1 MFNIRFPHAMTTARA
16 VSIAMIISIAQT
28 GCSHNDA
35 APTLPEPV
43 AASLALSASSLSLPV
58 QSSVRIDAIIKDAS
72 GATIPAKGI
81 TWASD
86 NSAVAS
92 AVDGGSNVSIT
103 GLSSGVARISATIN
117 SLSASALV
125 AVTSSGEGTVGPGGG
140 TVTTSGG
147 EIKVDVPNGGTGG
160 KNADMCIVPNNGPTT
175 SPIEVPGTG
184 FEVRT
189 TTSVSKAIIT
199 VRYSPNAIP
208 AGVDES
214 SLALFAQLDTTW
226 TSLDSTKIDP
236 VGRTI
241 QGQTTLPFTNA
252 TSTCKSQPAST
263 VRIGGLVIKF
273 TVQSASTLPL
283 RVGESRAVTALL
295 SHAASSTPNLTWKS
309 ADDRVL
315 KVTPSSASTTG
326 GAAALLGM
334 SAGVTDITSS
344 VRARIGGL
352 VVAIKSAPLSTSVLD
367 NPRLTVSTVG
377 GGSGTITS
385 SPSGISC
392 PVANGVVQPGACSVR
407 FPFGIQVSL
416 NAVPVTGTR
425 FDGWSGDCSDPTTC
439 VVTMNAD
446 RAAGAALVLPV
457 QIASSISL
465 QSAVQGAN
473 YSQQLKV
480 TGGVGNYAWSLIGG
494 TLPPGMLLRA
504 TGLLEGMPTQSGNY
518 QFRVRAVSGT
528 LADSAS
534 LQLAV
539 AAPALPPVV
548 ISAPS
553 TLPNGTQG
561 ASYNYQLT
569 ATGGS
574 GTYAWSVLSGSLP
587 PGVSLSTSGLLSGSP
602 TSFGTF
608 NATLQ
613 ATSGNQSVSKT
624 LQFVIAPPAVAVLMP
639 LPLPNGTQG
648 LSYSY
653 QFQASGGTGIYSW
666 ALTSGAW
673 PAGITMSST
682 GAVSGTPTAI
692 GTFTVTVRVT
702 SGSQTATQALQL
714 VVAAPTLSIATGA
727 TLPGGMTG
735 SGYSQ
740 HLTAIGGVG
749 GYAWTLLS
757 GSLPP
762 GLLLSPNGV
771 LSGTPSLDGSFS
783 FTAQVTSGSQTA
795 TKGLSLT
802 ISPVPLVITTGSQ
815 LPSGT
820 QNGAYGFTLT
830 ASGGR
835 GAYVWA
841 ITGGTPPNGISLMSN
856 GVLTGTPTAAGNY
869 SFTVQVA
876 SGTQVATASLQLTVA
891 GFVVAPS
898 SLSYVNACPAVIQPA
913 SLGGGTTIEVRALGQ
928 KSGIGVAGANVS
940 LTSNDT
946 TAKWGAQ
953 RMTTDSQGYAS
964 TSFATNASPFSSIRI
979 TAGISNSAG
988 KIAVGDSIVVVGKGG
1003 RTKGFV
1009 EVSGNG
1015 QTIQA
1020 GTSGRPFVVN
1030 VLSVG
1035 AGFPVGWELQIGKS
1049 LTRCVAGYTD
1059 ANGNSAFLIPASYT
1073 TTSGASGTLVADT
1086 PGEGRIIYQFVIK

>member
-1 MFNIRFPHAMTTARA
+1 MFNIRFGYAMTTGRA
-16 VSIAMIISIAQT
+16 VFVATTVGIALTA
-28 GCSHNDA
+28 CSHQDA
-35 APTLPEPV
+35 APTPPEPV
-43 AASLALSASSLSLPV
+43 AASLALSATSLSLPV
-58 QSSVRIDAIIKDAS
+58 QSSVRIDAIMKDAS

-81 TWASD
+81 SWSSD

-92 AVDGGSNVSIT
+92 AVDGGTNVSIT
-103 GLSSGVARISATIN
+103 GLSSGVAKISAQVN
-117 SLSASALV
+117 SLTASALV
-125 AVTSSGEGTVGPGGG
+125 AVTSSGEGSVGPGGG

-147 EIKVDVPNGGTGG
+147 EITVAVPNGGTGG

-189 TTSVSKAIIT
+189 TTTVARATIT

-208 AGVDES
+208 PGVDES
-214 SLALFAQLDTTW
+214 TLALFAQLDTTW
-226 TSLDSTKIDP
+226 TALDSTKIDP

-241 QGQTTLPFTNA
+241 QGQTRLPFTTA
-252 TSTCKSQPAST
+252 TTTCKSQPAST
-263 VRIGGLVIKF
+263 VRVGGLVIKF
-273 TVQSASTLPL
+273 TVQSASTAPL

-334 SAGVTDITSS
+334 SAGTTDITSS
-344 VRARIGGL
+344 VQARIGGL
-352 VVAIKSAPLSTSVLD
+352 VVAIKSAPLSTSVLN
-367 NPRLTVSTVG
+367 NPLLTVTNVG

-416 NAVPVTGTR
+416 NAIPVTGTR

-494 TLPPGMLLRA
+494 ALPPGMLLRT
-504 TGLLEGMPTQSGNY
+504 TGMLEGMPTQSGSY

-539 AAPALPPVV
+539 AAPALPPVI
-548 ISAPS
+548 ISTPS

-561 ASYNYQLT
+561 VSYNYQLT

-574 GTYAWSVLSGSLP
+574 GTYTWSVLSGSLP
-587 PGVSLSTSGLLSGSP
+587 PGVTLSASGLLSGLP

-613 ATSGNQSVSKT
+613 ATSGTQSVSKS

-639 LPLPNGTQG
+639 APLPNAIQG

-653 QFQASGGTGIYSW
+653 QFQASGGTGNYSW
-666 ALTSGAW
+666 SLASGAW
-673 PAGITMSST
+673 PAGMTMSSS
-682 GAVSGTPTAI
+682 GAVSGMPTAI
-692 GTFTVTVRVT
+692 GTFSLTVRVT
-702 SGSQTATQALQL
+702 SGALSATQSLQLIVAPPALSVATAATLPSGMTGTSYGVQLAAIGGIGSYAWSVLNGALPPGVTLSATGSLAGTPTLDGTFAFTAQVVSGAQTATRGLSLTIAPVPLVISTSSQLPSATVGAAYSMALK
-714 VVAAPTLSIATGA
+714 ATG
-727 TLPGGMTG
+727 GRG
-735 SGYSQ
+735 SYTWSLAG
-740 HLTAIGGVG
+740 
-749 GYAWTLLS
+749 
-757 GSLPP
+757 GSLPN
-762 GLLLSPNGV
+762 GLAMTSTGV
-771 LSGTPSLDGSFS
+771 LSGTPTTAGSF
-783 FTAQVTSGSQTA
+783 G
-795 TKGLSLT
+795 
-802 ISPVPLVITTGSQ
+802 
-815 LPSGT
+815 
-820 QNGAYGFTLT
+820 
-830 ASGGR
+830 
-835 GAYVWA
+835 
-841 ITGGTPPNGISLMSN
+841 
-856 GVLTGTPTAAGNY
+856 
-869 SFTVQVA
+869 FTVQVV
-876 SGTQVATASLQLTVA
+876 SGTQTATASLQLTVVGA
-891 GFVVAPS
+891 VVAPS
-898 SLSYVNACPAVIQPA
+898 SLSYLNACPAVIQPVT
-913 SLGGGTTIEVRALGQ
+913 LGGGTTIEVRALAAQTGF
-928 KSGIGVAGANVS
+928 GIAGANVS
-940 LTSNDT
+940 LSTNDT
-946 TAKWGAQ
+946 TAKFGAQ
-953 RMTTDSQGYAS
+953 RMITDAQGVAS
-964 TSFATNASPFSSIRI
+964 TSFTTNASPFTGVRI

-1020 GTSGRPFVVN
+1020 GTSGRPFVIN

-1049 LTRCVAGYTD
+1049 ITRCVVGFTD
-1059 ANGNSAFLIPASYT
+1059 ANGNVAFLIPASYT
-1073 TTSGASGTLVADT
+1073 TTSGVTGTLMAYT
-1086 PGEGRIIYQFVIK
+1086 PGEGRIGFSFAIK